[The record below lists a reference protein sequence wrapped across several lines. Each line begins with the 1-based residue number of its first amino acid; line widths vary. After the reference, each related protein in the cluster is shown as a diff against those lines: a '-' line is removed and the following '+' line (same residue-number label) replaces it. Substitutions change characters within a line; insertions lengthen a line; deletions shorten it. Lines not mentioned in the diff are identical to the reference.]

1 MYQWATLAVA
11 FSGWSLEEIQR
22 LSFRERKNWLEIGR
36 ELGRVV
42 RK

>member
-1 MYQWATLAVA
+1 MHQWTALAVA
-11 FSGWSLEEIQR
+11 FSGWSLKDIQR
-22 LSFRERKNWLEIGR
+22 LSFRERKNWLEMGR